1 MLCGL
6 YSGGTG
12 RYIVGEVL
20 RLAGAGAPTERRN
33 MNRTLHA
40 YISRDLLK
48 VTALALVA
56 FTLVMTVFAIIE
68 PLRKRGLASG
78 QVASLFVYTLP
89 MMLSLTVPIAALF
102 AGTIVYGRFS
112 QDNELMACRASGI
125 STISLLKP
133 ALVLGATVMV
143 ISMVLSNYVAPKM
156 TELLAISVKANAMGI
171 VARRLR
177 TQNYIK
183 KHKTDSR
190 GRVRTQIIH
199 ADAVIQKGNKLILL
213 GVVAAEGKDPR
224 RMRVLAAPKAYAQFT
239 TGDDKT
245 YVAVHLEN
253 PVVMQRGGRR
263 IGRAQ
268 SQPLFLPVP
277 NPAQEKPSW
286 YNWNKLL
293 RARREPA
300 VNSEIRG
307 IMKAMR
313 REMYHDMFHGD
324 VVEALRSKRPYD
336 KLRDSQNVYVIRAAG
351 AKRSPDGSAM
361 LTSDLEA
368 DGTRVPV
375 EVTVLRDG
383 RTHQVAT
390 ADSGI
395 VWARG
400 NLLSGES
407 LAAIELTGS
416 VRVVN
421 PGESP
426 SDVTRPP
433 KWSVGTLAIPP
444 HVLQRGQKV
453 TPADTIEGKPIL
465 GRGLALL
472 PKLKVRIAKLKA
484 KICGEIHSRL
494 AFGLSCFLLVGIGA
508 ALGLIFKG
516 GQVISAF
523 AISMVPGSVVIVM
536 IIMGK
541 KMVTNPDVDQAQGIA
556 VIWGGI
562 VGLLLAELIVYVRLS
577 RK

>member
-1 MLCGL
+1 M
-6 YSGGTG
+6 
-12 RYIVGEVL
+12 
-20 RLAGAGAPTERRN
+20 
-33 MNRTLHA
+33 
-40 YISRDLLK
+40 K

-78 QVASLFVYTLP
+78 QVASLFAYTLP

-112 QDNELMACRASGI
+112 QDNELTACRASGI
-125 STISLLKP
+125 STISLLKS
-133 ALVLGATVMV
+133 ALMLGAIVMV

-171 VARRLR
+171 VARTLR

-190 GRVRTQIIH
+190 GKVRTQIIH
-199 ADAVIQKGNKLILL
+199 ADAVIQRGNRLTLL
-213 GVVAAEGKDPR
+213 GVVAAEGKDPQ
-224 RMRVLAAPKAYAQFT
+224 RMRVLAASKAYAQFT

-245 YVAVHLEN
+245 FVAVELVN
-253 PVVMQRGGRR
+253 PVVMQKGGRR
-263 IGRAQ
+263 IGRAK

-286 YNWNKLL
+286 YNWNKLM
-293 RARREPA
+293 RTRREPA

-307 IMKAMR
+307 IMDAMR
-313 REMYHDMFHGD
+313 REMYHDMFHGE
-324 VVEALRSKRPYD
+324 VVEAVRSKRPYD

-351 AKRSPDGSAM
+351 AKRSPDGGAM
-361 LTSDLEA
+361 LTSALKA
-368 DGTRVPV
+368 DGTRVAV

-383 RTHQVAT
+383 RTRQVAA
-390 ADSGI
+390 ADSGM
-395 VWARG
+395 VWVSP

-407 LAAIELTGS
+407 LVAIELTGS

-426 SDVTRPP
+426 GDATRPP
-433 KWSVGTLAIPP
+433 KWSVGALAIPT
-444 HVLQRGQKV
+444 HVLERGAKV
-453 TPADTIEGKPIL
+453 TPADMIEGRPIL

-484 KICGEIHSRL
+484 KIRGEIHSRL
-494 AFGLSCFLLVGIGA
+494 AFGLSCFLLVGVGA

-523 AISMVPGSVVIVM
+523 AISMVPGSAVIVM

-541 KMVTNPDVDQAQGIA
+541 KMVTNPDVDQTHGIA

-562 VGLLLAELIVYVRLS
+562 AALLLAELIVYARLS